1 MPHLQSTYL
10 KIVGKVLRLK
20 TIVLLCPV
28 HFSVDSKEF
37 EKLVNNKDVDNLEKC
52 GLFFDFQYGFSALPD
67 QLHFFRELYQ
77 K

>member
-1 MPHLQSTYL
+1 M
-10 KIVGKVLRLK
+10 GKVLRLK
-20 TIVLLCPV
+20 AIVLFCPV
-28 HFSVDSKEF
+28 HFSVDIKEY

-67 QLHFFRELYQ
+67 QLHIFRELYL